1 MRFVP
6 VSTQL
11 NAKKLYATAHSSPNS
26 TLGPCINR
34 FFNGGIDGI
43 TFLCNDRNEFKA
55 SVICNVLIYSHM
67 DDSHGI
73 FMKILEILHV
83 VDYN

>member
-1 MRFVP
+1 M
-6 VSTQL
+6 Q
-11 NAKKLYATAHSSPNS
+11 
-26 TLGPCINR
+26 CI
-34 FFNGGIDGI
+34 
-43 TFLCNDRNEFKA
+43 
-55 SVICNVLIYSHM
+55 IYSHM